1 MSLTLKSLLSL
12 KIKRSLKEVEMDIQQ
27 TKNESNINNLIIFML
42 LGTSRNIIFLYY
54 LLNIAKILLEK
65 KSLNLSNY

>member
-54 LLNIAKILLEK
+54 LLNIAKILVEIYL
-65 KSLNLSNY
+65 